1 MEVPVQLQ
9 TAAFVLVDGLDGHVK
24 KVWTFFTY
32 VVDHI
37 LSWHCPCL
45 WIILLAV
52 CMCGK
57 FGRERKCSAMY
68 LPCYCLRVFQLYIS
82 WEKAWMALFHSI
94 SSSHSVQKP
103 SALRSARTEEPVH
116 LQIPAVVLVGGLGA
130 LAVKVCRMHA
140 LVQDL

>member
-9 TAAFVLVDGLDGHVK
+9 TAAFVLVDGLDSHVK

-57 FGRERKCSAMY
+57 FGREGKCSACTCHVTVWDCSSEYFMGDITDGTVSLY
-68 LPCYCLRVFQLYIS
+68 FVFSFCSKPC
-82 WEKAWMALFHSI
+82 
-94 SSSHSVQKP
+94 
-103 SALRSARTEEPVH
+103 ALRLVRMEEPVH
-116 LQIPAVVLVGGLGA
+116 LQIPAVVLVVGLGA
-130 LAVKVCRMHA
+130 LATKVCEMCTYELGHN
-140 LVQDL
+140 

>member
-68 LPCYCLRVFQLYIS
+68 LPCYCLRVFQLYIDS
-82 WEKAWMALFHSI
+82 NCTCVLLLVYSHMHSGLPEWRYLF
-94 SSSHSVQKP
+94 SS
-103 SALRSARTEEPVH
+103 R
-116 LQIPAVVLVGGLGA
+116 
-130 LAVKVCRMHA
+130 
-140 LVQDL
+140 

>member
-32 VVDHI
+32 IVDHI

-57 FGRERKCSAMY
+57 FGRERKCSACTCHVTVWDFSSEYFMGEIMDGTISLY
-68 LPCYCLRVFQLYIS
+68 FVFS
-82 WEKAWMALFHSI
+82 FCSKAICSETCQNGGTC
-94 SSSHSVQKP
+94 SSPDTCSC
-103 SALRSARTEEPVH
+103 VH
-116 LQIPAVVLVGGLGA
+116 GWTGSTCSEGLWN
-130 LAVKVCRMHA
+130 VCRP
-140 LVQDL
+140 